1 MPDKKLLPLSL
12 IPLEVEFTINPHA
25 MYSMPFNA
33 TDPALVRERDFY
45 ITNVELYAHVLFF
58 E

>member
-12 IPLEVEFTINPHA
+12 MPLEVEFHLNPHA
-25 MYSMPFNA
+25 LISTQANG
-33 TDPALVRERDFY
+33 TRDY
-45 ITNVELYAHVLFF
+45 TVENFEIYAHTLFF

>member
-12 IPLEVEFTINPHA
+12 MPLEVEFTINPHA
-25 MYSMPFNA
+25 MYASDYMNKPRRA
-33 TDPALVRERDFY
+33 FY
-45 ITNVELYAHVLFF
+45 IKDFELYAHVLFF